1 MSRGIENCNPGNIRR
16 SRVRYLGELHPSQD
30 THFKQFESMAW
41 GYRAMFVLLDSY
53 SKRYGLKSLGEMLT
67 RYAPPTENH
76 TALYIE
82 SVCDMTGIK
91 ADTELDTHSKRVMIP
106 IVAAMSRIENGRI
119 ANLQEVEQGWQLT
132 PFAQGS

>member
-1 MSRGIENCNPGNIRR
+1 MSRGIDNCNPGNIRR
-16 SRVRYLGELHPSQD
+16 SRVRYLGEVHPSQD

-53 SKRYGLKSLGEMLT
+53 RKRYGLKTLREMLT

-82 SVCDMTGIK
+82 SVCDMAGVK
-91 ADTELDTHSKRVMIP
+91 ADTEIDTHSKRMMIP

-119 ANLQEVEQGWQLT
+119 ANHQEVEHGWQLT
-132 PFAQGS
+132 PFAQSQ

>member
-53 SKRYGLKSLGEMLT
+53 RKRYGLKSLGEMLT

-91 ADTELDTHSKRVMIP
+91 ADTELDTHSKRVMVP

>member
-53 SKRYGLKSLGEMLT
+53 RKRYGLKSLGEMLT

>member
-53 SKRYGLKSLGEMLT
+53 RKRYGLKSLGEMLT

-91 ADTELDTHSKRVMIP
+91 ADTELDTHSKCVMIP

>member
-91 ADTELDTHSKRVMIP
+91 ADTELDTHSKRVMVP

-119 ANLQEVEQGWQLT
+119 ANLQEVEQGSQLT
-132 PFAQGS
+132 PFAQDS

>member
-1 MSRGIENCNPGNIRR
+1 MSRGIDNCNPGNIRR
-16 SRVRYLGELHPSQD
+16 SRVRYLGEVHPSQD

-53 SKRYGLKSLGEMLT
+53 RKRYGLKNLREMLT

-82 SVCDMTGIK
+82 SVCDMAGVK
-91 ADTELDTHSKRVMIP
+91 PDTELDTRSKRMMIP

-119 ANLQEVEQGWQLT
+119 ANHQEVDEGWQLT
-132 PFAQGS
+132 PFAQSQ

>member
-1 MSRGIENCNPGNIRR
+1 MSRGIDNCNPGNIRR
-16 SRVRYLGELHPSQD
+16 SRVRYLGEVQPSQD

-53 SKRYGLKSLGEMLT
+53 RKRYGLKTLREMLT

-82 SVCDMTGIK
+82 SVCDMAGVK
-91 ADTELDTHSKRVMIP
+91 ADTEIDTHSKRMMIP